1 MKQGGGCYSSLSKVL
16 GYGKNLSCIGFSAG
30 IERCMLL
37 STLEPPLERHGVG
50 VIDELIDDEQIV
62 LLDEKDKRIH
72 EVAIHIAN
80 VRKNEEQNTEQK
92 LRKQGV
98 TCIEIQNGIKK
109 ALKELE
115 KQHLQYAIFV
125 GENEVELWKQS
136 KVVMKDLNQHQQSE
150 MPISEFVN
158 LVNQ

>member
-1 MKQGGGCYSSLSKVL
+1 MKQGGGCYNSLSKVL

-80 VRKNEEQNTEQK
+80 VRKNEEQNNEQK
-92 LRKQGV
+92 LRKQGIS
-98 TCIEIQNGIKK
+98 CIEIQNGIKK

-158 LVNQ
+158 LVNK

>member
-80 VRKNEEQNTEQK
+80 VGKNEEQNNEQK

>member
-1 MKQGGGCYSSLSKVL
+1 M
-16 GYGKNLSCIGFSAG
+16 
-30 IERCMLL
+30 
-37 STLEPPLERHGVG
+37 
-50 VIDELIDDEQIV
+50 
-62 LLDEKDKRIH
+62 
-72 EVAIHIAN
+72 
-80 VRKNEEQNTEQK
+80 
-92 LRKQGV
+92 
-98 TCIEIQNGIKK
+98 
-109 ALKELE
+109 KELE